1 MCWFAWTS
9 YFNPYKNPGIQGL
22 VLSPC
27 LNKGSRTWRVTC
39 PRSYGKGTIQPGF
52 LVQKGLLQSPSTVP
66 PRSSESEWAVPA
78 HFHID
83 LKPKVL
89 LNRLGTHGGMAEL
102 CYEIYIAGPWQH
114 VPPPLPEAT
123 QDILSVFP
131 HCMHLFVFSEIARA
145 SDDKCMPQ
153 YGRRI
158 TVGTAVLPSFHGCSA
173 SPSRLWVVSGDC
185 LVALTLH

>member
-1 MCWFAWTS
+1 MEF
-9 YFNPYKNPGIQGL
+9 QGGGGAA
-22 VLSPC
+22 VGCGDPRAGRIMASSFSSPC
-27 LNKGSRTWRVTC
+27 LCFPTSLCPSFVSEAQNSPHRGKLKKTQTNPHIHFRDGQTEALTWRVTC

-102 CYEIYIAGPWQH
+102 CYEIYIAGP
-114 VPPPLPEAT
+114 
-123 QDILSVFP
+123 
-131 HCMHLFVFSEIARA
+131 
-145 SDDKCMPQ
+145 
-153 YGRRI
+153 
-158 TVGTAVLPSFHGCSA
+158 
-173 SPSRLWVVSGDC
+173 
-185 LVALTLH
+185 